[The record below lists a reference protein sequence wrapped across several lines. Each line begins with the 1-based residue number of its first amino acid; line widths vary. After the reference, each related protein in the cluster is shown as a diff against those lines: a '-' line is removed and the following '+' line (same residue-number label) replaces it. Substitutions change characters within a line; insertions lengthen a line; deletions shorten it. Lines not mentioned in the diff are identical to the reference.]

1 MTAISTPTKR
11 DLLFYAV
18 VVFLVAAGARFTFL
32 ALRGPTI
39 SPDSADFLL
48 LAENI
53 RVHGA
58 YSLETAPPFTPS
70 IRRAPIY
77 AFFLAALPVAKGNRA
92 VAAAVLQVLLDSAVA
107 VMVLLLAMQS
117 SGLRWRWSIAAGFA
131 YAIFPGAIY
140 ASTTVLTEPL
150 FTALVVGG
158 VLAAVI
164 GFSKDRLR
172 LTALAAVLLALAALC
187 RPIALPI
194 PVIFAGIYLLRRA
207 GRRRWLH
214 CAVLLGCT
222 AVIIAPWAVRTTR
235 VSERLVVV
243 NGASAVPFYVA
254 TRTDWDQKDQAT
266 LWTRFVNEDEYGRRL
281 AAARTPKEVAE
292 ADRVGGRMGLENIRA
307 NPRGYLSSRLR
318 TLPYLVITSFDNFT
332 GFNES
337 FRALWQQRSVFKL
350 ALKLTLLLLF
360 SLVPFGL
367 AWIGL
372 IPSRRNLPAILVAV
386 VWLYMLAANLP
397 MWVEYRFWVPA
408 IPFLLVTA
416 AHGSAFLAQRM
427 NDRMG

>member
-1 MTAISTPTKR
+1 MTAISTHTKR
-11 DLLFYAV
+11 DFLFYAV
-18 VVFLVAAGARFTFL
+18 VVFLVAAGARFAFL
-32 ALRGPTI
+32 AFRGPTL

-53 RVHGA
+53 RTHGA
-58 YSLETAPPFTPS
+58 YSLDTAPPFTPS
-70 IRRAPIY
+70 IRRAPVY
-77 AFFLAALPVAKGNRA
+77 AFFLAALPMAKTNRA
-92 VAAAVLQVLLDSAVA
+92 VAAAVLQVLLDAGVA
-107 VMVLLLAMQS
+107 VMVLLLALRS
-117 SGLRWRWSIAAGFA
+117 SVLRWRWSIAAGFA

-150 FTALVVGG
+150 FTSLLVGG
-158 VLAAVI
+158 VLAAVV

-172 LTALAAVLLALAALC
+172 LTALAGVLLALAALC

-194 PVIFAGIYLLRRA
+194 PVIFAGIYLLRKTS
-207 GRRRWLH
+207 RRRWLH
-214 CAVLLGCT
+214 GAVLLGCT
-222 AVIIAPWAVRTTR
+222 AAIMAPWAIRTTR
-235 VSERLVVV
+235 VAEQLVVV

-281 AAARTPKEVAE
+281 AAAKTPKEVAE

-307 NPRGYLSSRLR
+307 NPRRYLSSRLR
-318 TLPYLVITSFDNFT
+318 TLPYLVVTSFDNFT
-332 GFNES
+332 GINGS
-337 FRALWQQRSVFKL
+337 FRTLWQQGSVLKL
-350 ALKLTLLLLF
+350 ALKLALLFLF
-360 SLVPFGL
+360 SLVPFVL
-367 AWIGL
+367 AWLGL
-372 IPSRRNLPAILVAV
+372 IPGRRNLAALLVSV

-416 AHGSAFLAQRM
+416 AHGAQFLKISVRPL
-427 NDRMG
+427 